1 MDWQY
6 FLGVLHFIVQPM
18 SLFTMVVSVFFGL
31 IVGMLPGLTATM
43 AVALLTGL
51 TYKLSNEVAIL
62 SLVAVYIGAISGG
75 CQSAILMNIP
85 GTPASAATAVDGFPI
100 GQRGEGG
107 LSIFIATMSSCVGTL
122 TGTLCVLLLTPPL
135 AVLALKFGAYEFFL
149 LALFGVMICGQL
161 TAGTDPLKGWISG
174 ILGLIVSQI
183 GMDGMNAYPR
193 FSFGVLDLMSG
204 IPLIPVMIGLFGF
217 PEILYGL
224 VSSTAR
230 AQVKT
235 TSLEM
240 KKGLGIMLRNK
251 LNMVRSSAIGVMIGI
266 IPGVGEDV
274 AGWLS
279 YWAEKKSSKTP
290 EMFGKGAYEGVV
302 AAEAGNNACIGGAII
317 PVLSLAV
324 PGSAPAAVLLA
335 ALWLHGLRPGPLLM
349 SESPGFVVDISVYM
363 AISAI
368 TMVFLALIVSKATVR
383 ILSVKSTI
391 LMPIVYV
398 LCTVGAYVISNSI
411 FDIYLVFIFGLVGL
425 LLREMSYPAA
435 PFLLGIILGP
445 MADNSLRR
453 ALILSSGDPSP
464 FFTRPISLIFACA
477 IILMAL
483 TQLNAFGWL
492 RKLLVHEE
500 LKE

>member
-1 MDWQY
+1 MDWNY
-6 FLGVLHFIVQPM
+6 LYGVLHFMMQPM
-18 SLFTMVVSVFFGL
+18 SLLTLVLSVFFGL

-62 SLVAVYIGAISGG
+62 SLVAVYVGAISGG
-75 CQSAILMNIP
+75 AQAAILMNIP

-107 LSIFIATMSSCVGTL
+107 LGIFVATVASC
-122 TGTLCVLLLTPPL
+122 TGTLMGTLCILLLTPPL
-135 AVLALKFGAYEFFL
+135 ALLALKFGAFEFFL

-174 ILGLIVSQI
+174 ILGLLVSQI
-183 GMDGMNAYPR
+183 GMDGMNAHPR
-193 FSFGVLDLMSG
+193 FTFGVVNLMSG
-204 IPLIPVMIGLFGF
+204 VPLIPVMIGLFGF
-217 PEILYGL
+217 PEIIYGL
-224 VSSTAR
+224 ASSTAR
-230 AQVKT
+230 AQIKT
-235 TSLEM
+235 SAMEF
-240 KKGLGIMLRNK
+240 KKGFAILLKNK
-251 LNMVRSSAIGVMIGI
+251 LNMLRSSAIGVAVGI

-290 EMFGKGAYEGVV
+290 ERFGQGAYEGVV
-302 AAEAGNNACIGGAII
+302 AAETGNNACVGGALI

-349 SESPGFVVDISVYM
+349 SESPGFVIDISVYM
-363 AISAI
+363 AMSAI
-368 TMVFLALIVSKATVR
+368 AMVFLALLVSKVTVR
-383 ILSVKSTI
+383 VLAVKSTI

-398 LCTVGAYVISNSI
+398 LCTVGAFVISNNI
-411 FDIYLVFIFGLVGL
+411 FDIYLVFIFGIVGL

-453 ALILSSGDPSP
+453 ALILSSGDPTP
-464 FFTRPISLIFACA
+464 FFTRPISLIFATA

-483 TQLNAFGWL
+483 SQLKAFSWL
-492 RKLLVHEE
+492 KRKLVHAE

>member
-1 MDWQY
+1 MD
-6 FLGVLHFIVQPM
+6 LTHLAGVLHFVLQPM
-18 SLFTMVVSVFFGL
+18 SLLTLVLSVFFGL

-51 TYKLSNEVAIL
+51 TYKLSNEIAVL
-62 SLVAVYIGAISGG
+62 SLVAVYVGAISGG

-107 LSIFIATMSSCVGTL
+107 LAIFVATAASCIGTL
-122 TGTLCVLLLTPPL
+122 GGTLCILLLTPPL
-135 AVLALKFGAYEFFL
+135 ALLALKFGAFEFFV

-161 TAGTDPLKGWISG
+161 TAGADPLKGWISG
-174 ILGLIVSQI
+174 ILGLLVSTV
-183 GMDGMNAYPR
+183 GMDGMNAHPR
-193 FSFGVLDLMSG
+193 FTFGMVNLMSG

-217 PEILYGL
+217 PEIIYGL
-224 VSSTAR
+224 SSSTAR
-230 AQVKT
+230 AQVKSS
-235 TSLEM
+235 SLEFM
-240 KKGLGIMLRNK
+240 KGFRILLKNK
-251 LNMVRSSAIGVMIGI
+251 LSFVRSSAIGVAVGI

-279 YWAEKKSSKTP
+279 YWAAKKSSKTP
-290 EMFGKGAYEGVV
+290 EEFGKGSYEGVV
-302 AAEAGNNACIGGAII
+302 AAETGNNACVGGALI

-349 SESPGFVVDISVYM
+349 SESPGFVIDISVYM
-363 AISAI
+363 AMSAI
-368 TMVFLALIVSKATVR
+368 AMVFLALLVSKATVR
-383 ILSVKSTI
+383 ILAVKSTI

-398 LCTVGAYVISNSI
+398 LCTVGAFVISNNI
-411 FDIYLVFIFGLVGL
+411 FDIYLVFVFGVVGL
-425 LLREMSYPAA
+425 LLREMAYPAA

-464 FFTRPISLIFACA
+464 FFTRPISLIFSIA

-483 TQLNAFGWL
+483 SQLNAFSRL
-492 RKLLVHEE
+492 KKLLVHNEF
-500 LKE
+500 KE